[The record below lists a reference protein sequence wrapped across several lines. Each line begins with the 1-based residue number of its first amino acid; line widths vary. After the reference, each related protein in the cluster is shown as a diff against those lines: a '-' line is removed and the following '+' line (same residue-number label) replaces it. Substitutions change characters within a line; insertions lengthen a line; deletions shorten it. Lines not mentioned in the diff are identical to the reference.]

1 MISAMITGPARL
13 LRGIWSHMV
22 VWNRAKKHLDSKVRV
37 ARKPEE
43 LEFLPAALEIVE
55 TPASPFLRWSAILIA
70 TLIVGSVVWSYVG
83 KIDIVA
89 VAQGSIIP
97 SGRVNTIQP
106 KEIGVIKA
114 IHVREGEHVPQG
126 HLLIELDPSEALAN
140 IEQVQHVNLEAA
152 LEIKR
157 LETALRLVN
166 GEEAE
171 FEFVGTADPSLVAVH
186 HNKLKADI
194 SAFQRRLETLQ
205 ERKRA
210 TDAEKREV
218 ISEIRKLRLIIP
230 MLMERDEALTSLY
243 EKGVTRKPE
252 LTSVRIQLIE
262 MRENLEI
269 QKIRTNKLDASIAS
283 ILSEQNEV
291 VAAWRSQILE
301 QLLQARKQYQQS
313 KSELAKI
320 ETRKALNLLR
330 SPVSGHV
337 KELKVN
343 TKGGVVTPAEVLL
356 SIVPDNQPL
365 EVEAFVLNKDIG
377 FIGEGQEVAIKIES
391 FPFTKYGLIDGV
403 VKHISADAVEREGI
417 GLVFPIRAELM
428 ADSIQVGNREVALAP
443 GMSVTAEVKTG
454 KRRILDYFLSPIAKY
469 QSESLREM

>member
-1 MISAMITGPARL
+1 MISAIITGPARL
-13 LRGIWSHMV
+13 LRGIWSHML
-22 VWNRAKKHLDSKVRV
+22 VWNRAKKRLDSKEQVK
-37 ARKPEE
+37 RKPEE

-55 TPASPFLRWSAILIA
+55 TPASPFLRWSAILITA
-70 TLIVGSVVWSYVG
+70 LIIGSVVWSYFG

-126 HLLIELDPSEALAN
+126 QLLIELDPSEALAN
-140 IEQVQHVNLEAA
+140 IEQVRHANLEAA
-152 LEIKR
+152 LEVTR
-157 LETALRLVN
+157 LETALKLID
-166 GEEAE
+166 GEKTE
-171 FEFVGTADPSLVAVH
+171 FIFFGEADPALVAVH
-186 HNKLKADI
+186 HNKLKADV
-194 SAFQRRLETLQ
+194 SAFKRRLETLQ
-205 ERKRA
+205 ERKRVA
-210 TDAEKREV
+210 DAEKRE
-218 ISEIRKLRLIIP
+218 IMSEVKKLRLIMP
-230 MLMERDEALTSLY
+230 MLRERSEALTTLY
-243 EKGVTRKPE
+243 ERGVTRKPE

-262 MRENLEI
+262 MQENLEI
-269 QKIRTNKLDASIAS
+269 QKIRANRVDANVAA

-291 VAAWRSQILE
+291 VAAWRSQILD

-320 ETRKALNLLR
+320 KARKALNSLR

-337 KELKVN
+337 KELRVN
-343 TKGGVVTPAEVLL
+343 TRGGVVTPAEVLL
-356 SIVPDNQPL
+356 SIVPDDQPL

-377 FIGEGQEVAIKIES
+377 FIEEGQQVAIKIES
-391 FPFTKYGLIDGV
+391 FPFTKYGLIDGT